1 MTADAGIYAR
11 DVPALSRPIQ
21 LGIAQG
27 RVLSVSF
34 PETPDAAARSEH
46 DLLDRLDRYFGGE
59 RDDFADVE
67 VALLLSS
74 PERDVLE
81 ALRTVPYGETVRC
94 AQLARMTPGLDPND
108 EGSEETVRR
117 ALRENPAPIF
127 IPTHRVRDGPS
138 GLPRDVSTF
147 LRRVE
152 AI

>member
-11 DVPALSRPIQ
+11 EVSALSRPVQ

-34 PETPDAAARSEH
+34 PEEADPKAMTEH
-46 DLLDRLDRYFGGE
+46 DLLDRLERYFGGE

-81 ALRTVPYGETVRC
+81 TLRTVPYGETVRC
-94 AQLARMTPGLDPND
+94 AQLARMTPGIDADD
-108 EGSEETVRR
+108 ERSEETVRR
-117 ALRENPAPIF
+117 AVRDNPVPVF
-127 IPTHRVRDGPS
+127 VPTHRIRDGPT
-138 GLPRDVSTF
+138 GVPRDVSTF
-147 LRRVE
+147 LRRIE
-152 AI
+152 GI